1 MAEEIVD
8 ITGLDRGAVLAALYN
23 NTHAPGLGVL
33 HYSAAG
39 MSVEEATELLEE
51 RWERTIDGQPLV
63 AGFDYLHGRVM
74 KIAIPHTGNELN
86 TWGYD
91 RDNGEG
97 AVAKIIADLR
107 ATGEVNS
114 AETQTAHRK
123 SQASANEDTLEAT
136 KIPTTSERVDK
147 HTRVLKLGIDELA
160 PQVRAALV
168 KADEALTKADE
179 DHN

>member
-33 HYSAAG
+33 HYSVAG

-51 RWERTIDGQPLV
+51 RWDVGIE
-63 AGFDYLHGRVM
+63 AYFDYLHGRVM
-74 KIAIPHTGNELN
+74 KIAIPHKRIRSILK

-123 SQASANEDTLEAT
+123 NQASANEDTLEAT
-136 KIPTTSERVDK
+136 KIPTVSEQAGT

-168 KADEALTKADE
+168 KAEEALIKADE
-179 DHN
+179 DNN